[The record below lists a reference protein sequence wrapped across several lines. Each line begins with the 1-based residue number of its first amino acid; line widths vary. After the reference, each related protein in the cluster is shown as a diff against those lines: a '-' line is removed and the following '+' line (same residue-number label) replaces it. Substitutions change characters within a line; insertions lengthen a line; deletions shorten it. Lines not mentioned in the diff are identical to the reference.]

1 MTLAFR
7 RYEGRKKFR
16 TIPRKFS
23 VKTIA
28 ARSDV
33 DRRLPRSS
41 DLDLRG
47 DRASA
52 RGVLCPQDLPQSR
65 VVSVMDRG
73 IEQRPWLGA
82 SQQRRHGGDHQV
94 AIILVFGRG
103 VGEAAFGGGDIDAAQ
118 GEDEFLERDTRE
130 SALLLAARYAG
141 VLSIGIAFGQ
151 LTQFVA
157 YGVNRKRD
165 DLPVVGRNCRSK
177 HEAEIVDLLEHGPG
191 AVALIGPHAVAY
203 RGEIGDQIAPIRRR
217 QA

>member
-1 MTLAFR
+1 MKA
-7 RYEGRKKFR
+7 KKNLERSQGNSPSRQLQYDR
-16 TIPRKFS
+16 TS
-23 VKTIA
+23 MG
-28 ARSDV
+28 
-33 DRRLPRSS
+33 RRLPRSS

-47 DRASA
+47 DQPSA
-52 RGVLCPQDLPQSR
+52 RGVLCPQDLPQSS

-82 SQQRRHGGDHQV
+82 GQQRGHGGDHQV

-118 GEDEFLERDTRE
+118 GQDELLEGDTRE
-130 SALLLAARYAG
+130 PAFLLAARYAG
-141 VLSIGIAFGQ
+141 VLSIRIAFGQ

-165 DLPVVGRNCRSK
+165 NLPVVGRNCRSE

-191 AVALIGPHAVAY
+191 A
-203 RGEIGDQIAPIRRR
+203 
-217 QA
+217 